1 MQYKKDEKKKCVAHS
16 RKKTEKCFL
25 KSQAQGQL
33 HCSRALVQPSALTV
47 TRHIWNMWSLLPSAL
62 FLKAFWPGLLEQIH
76 RWKIK
81 IRRLL
86 NMSWPTGLHWSPLKA
101 RPSAVICMQMEAHCI
116 NTGPSG
122 LVCRDG
128 SDIDTAPG
136 VWFRSDSQ
144 DWHYS
149 TQQTLCSAH
158 TESLLV
164 IHQRSRDSE
173 LHAPTTP
180 TCPTHSHRTW
190 EQTGVIKQS
199 SDTIVGRTWVFLSVG
214 GRMTEES
221 HGEIS
226 DCQVKLV
233 GPRNS
238 L

>member
-1 MQYKKDEKKKCVAHS
+1 MQYKKDEKKKSVAHS

-101 RPSAVICMQMEAHCI
+101 CPAAVICMQSEAHCI

-149 TQQTLCSAH
+149 TQQTLCVQLTLSHYWLYVRGHGTQSYMPPPPPPAPLTAIVH
-158 TESLLV
+158 ESKPVSLNRALT
-164 IHQRSRDSE
+164 RS
-173 LHAPTTP
+173 
-180 TCPTHSHRTW
+180 
-190 EQTGVIKQS
+190 
-199 SDTIVGRTWVFLSVG
+199 
-214 GRMTEES
+214 
-221 HGEIS
+221 
-226 DCQVKLV
+226 
-233 GPRNS
+233 
-238 L
+238 